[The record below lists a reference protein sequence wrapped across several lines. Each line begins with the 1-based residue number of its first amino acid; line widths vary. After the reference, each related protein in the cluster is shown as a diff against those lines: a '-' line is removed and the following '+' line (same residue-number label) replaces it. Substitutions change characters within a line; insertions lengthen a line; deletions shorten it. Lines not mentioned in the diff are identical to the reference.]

1 MIVTAEVVCRHVGF
15 LASAGMHTGVDTAPY
30 TEASRREEVYGELRR
45 CVLVGELPVHTR
57 LVEEKLAARLGVSRT
72 PVREALVRLC
82 ADRLLRKGSDG
93 GYYVAQPDLTDLSH
107 LYEVRITLELRGV
120 VRPLET
126 EVPHDVAVLEPLR
139 DRWRQLQSAP
149 PEPDSRF
156 VEVDESF
163 HIALCAASGNDV
175 LRETLERV
183 NARIRPVRMYD
194 FLTSDRIDLTIT
206 EHLGVLEHVLAGR
219 LDEAAREVRI
229 HIGESMA
236 VVERRAAEA
245 ITQMALRG
253 GRPV

>member
-1 MIVTAEVVCRHVGF
+1 
-15 LASAGMHTGVDTAPY
+15 MHTGVDAVPATALYPDG
-30 TEASRREEVYGELRR
+30 SLREEVYGELRR
-45 CVLVGELPVHTR
+45 CVLVGEFPVRMR
-57 LVEEKLAARLGVSRT
+57 LVEEKLASQLGVSRT

-82 ADRLLRKGSDG
+82 SDRLLRKGDDG

-126 EVPHDVAVLEPLR
+126 GVPHSAAVIEPLR
-139 DRWRQLQSAP
+139 DSWRAVQDDP
-149 PEPDSRF
+149 PVPDSRF
-156 VEVDESF
+156 VDVDESF
-163 HIALCAASGNDV
+163 HMGLCEASGNNV

-194 FLTSDRIDLTIT
+194 FLTSDRIEKTVI
-206 EHLGVLEHVLAGR
+206 EHLEILELVLAGR
-219 LDEAAREVRI
+219 LEVAASKVRE
-229 HIGESMA
+229 HIGESMS

-253 GRPV
+253 GQRT